1 MLQKSHCRRL
11 RAAAS
16 GLVSALLFCVAT
28 PLFAWSNTT
37 LSPKESGADARPDYN
52 AILAEKIAQSGLA
65 AGSDETR
72 ADFLD
77 AALNPIQATM
87 TLRAEPASDGTRYR
101 VDWALPLGASLTT
114 GPVAQYAAAAGPL
127 GCPDCDFSRD
137 GAATL
142 GWRIDSRL
150 GWIAP
155 YAQLGY
161 RYQTADGTHRDGQK
175 SGRAPREQGALDVSI
190 GAHLPF
196 NDRLAAFA
204 AFSQSDAFSNG
215 EPLIYSLGVSASF

>member
-11 RAAAS
+11 RAAALRL
-16 GLVSALLFCVAT
+16 GSALLFCAAT
-28 PLFAWSNTT
+28 PLFARSDST
-37 LSPKESGADARPDYN
+37 LSSTERGAGARPDYN
-52 AILAEKIAQSGLA
+52 TILAEKIAQSGRA
-65 AGSDETR
+65 ADGDEAR

-77 AALNPIQATM
+77 AALNPLQATIA
-87 TLRAEPASDGTRYR
+87 LRAEPASDGTRYR

-161 RYQTADGTHRDGQK
+161 RYQTADGAHRDGQE
-175 SGRAPREQGALDVSI
+175 SGRAPREQGALDLSI

-196 NDRLAAFA
+196 SDRLAAFA